1 MMCVFQ
7 GVFVSVLAF
16 VVYDLGLAHVVL
28 ETEIVVHSTGEYL
41 HTDVVP

>member
-1 MMCVFQ
+1 M
-7 GVFVSVLAF
+7 LAF
-16 VVYDLGLAHVVL
+16 VVYDFGLAHVVL

>member
-16 VVYDLGLAHVVL
+16 VVYDLGLTYVVF

-41 HTDVVP
+41 HTDAVP